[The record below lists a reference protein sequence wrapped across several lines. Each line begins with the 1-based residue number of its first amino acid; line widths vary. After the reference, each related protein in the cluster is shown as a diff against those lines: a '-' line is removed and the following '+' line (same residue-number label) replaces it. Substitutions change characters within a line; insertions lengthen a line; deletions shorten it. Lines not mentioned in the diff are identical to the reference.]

1 MQNKRDITL
10 DIKTVYQ
17 ILIGDLRYGYTR
29 NNHLMPSDAYDKA
42 KSILNLMKKTNSTWA
57 YSTANQI
64 CEECISDQIMIH
76 FYNGFDD
83 EYGNLQ
89 EAIDFVEYL
98 IKFMQ
103 EHNKEYKPYNYDLY
117 EDLINK
123 KKNIKYSVYKL
134 NKEEDFLAKGIPNNS
149 EALKSS
155 LTLDEAYDY
164 LLLDILGTTNGTFN
178 NLNIVEQGRVIGK
191 KFRILSPDNHHGELY
206 MILRN

>member
-76 FYNGFDD
+76 FYNGFD
-83 EYGNLQ
+83 
-89 EAIDFVEYL
+89 
-98 IKFMQ
+98 
-103 EHNKEYKPYNYDLY
+103 
-117 EDLINK
+117 
-123 KKNIKYSVYKL
+123 
-134 NKEEDFLAKGIPNNS
+134 
-149 EALKSS
+149 
-155 LTLDEAYDY
+155 EAYDY
-164 LLLDILGTTNGTFN
+164 LLSDILGTTNGTFN